1 MEKENFNNKL
11 KNDFDI
17 LKDIFSVF
25 KLTNKYYIKLC
36 KKINIKEIDF
46 QALYLIYISEDKGVK
61 MSSLGDELEMVRS
74 GVTVLVDRMALVGLV
89 KRRPDPEDRRIMKVM
104 ITEKG
109 NEIMND
115 IFKNNGIF
123 KVSTLDFIQQEEKE
137 ILCNLIIKIKE
148 KLEVINKF

>member
-46 QALYLIYISEDKGVK
+46 QALYLIYISEAKGVK

-137 ILCNLIIKIKE
+137 LLCSLITKIKE
-148 KLEVINKF
+148 KLESTL

>member
-1 MEKENFNNKL
+1 MEKENINNKS

-25 KLTNKYYIKLC
+25 KLTSKYYIKLC
-36 KKINIKEIDF
+36 KKLNMKEIDF
-46 QALYLIYISEDKGVK
+46 QALYLIYIREDKGIK
-61 MSSLGDELEMVRS
+61 MSSLGDELEMAKS
-74 GVTVLVDRMALVGLV
+74 GMTVLVDRMALVGLV

-137 ILCNLIIKIKE
+137 LLCRLITKIKE
-148 KLEVINKF
+148 KLESTL

>member
-1 MEKENFNNKL
+1 MKKENINNKS
-11 KNDFDI
+11 KNDLDI
-17 LKDIFSVF
+17 LEDIFNVF
-25 KLTNKYYIKLC
+25 KSANKYYIKLC
-36 KKINIKEIDF
+36 EKYNLKQIEF
-46 QALYLIYISEDKGVK
+46 ETLYLLYIKEDKGVK
-61 MSSLGDELEMVRS
+61 MSSLGVELKMAKS

-89 KRRPDPEDRRIMKVM
+89 KKRPDPEDRRIMKVM